1 MTDTPKL
8 DAMISPDMHRM
19 HRAQKKLK
27 VTNHYL
33 DGVKAKSALRE
44 QKIQEQGAAH
54 LERSIQHVSK

>member
-1 MTDTPKL
+1 MADTPKL

-19 HRAQKKLK
+19 QRAQKKLK

-44 QKIQEQGAAH
+44 QKMQEQGAAH
-54 LERSIQHVSK
+54 LSAHLERSI